1 MPLVAMHS
9 HVYNDPNNPR
19 SEQNA
24 QDFIA
29 AISKE
34 LADATCEAF
43 DLQPDGS
50 ISADIVGL
58 DRHGVIAVARDPWTA
73 FEHIERLEHIC
84 QIVLVSGV
92 GKSLG
97 S

>member
-1 MPLVAMHS
+1 MPIV
-9 HVYNDPNNPR
+9 P
-19 SEQNA
+19 
-24 QDFIA
+24 
-29 AISKE
+29 AISTE
-34 LADATCEAF
+34 LAEATCLALELKAN
-43 DLQPDGS
+43 GT

-92 GKSLG
+92 VKHTLQR
-97 S
+97 

>member
-1 MPLVAMHS
+1 MP
-9 HVYNDPNNPR
+9 
-19 SEQNA
+19 
-24 QDFIA
+24 

-43 DLQPDGS
+43 ELQAVGT

-58 DRHGVIAVARDPWTA
+58 DRHGVIAVARDPWAA

-92 GKSLG
+92 RKPL
-97 S
+97 